1 MMAKSSVRNEYIY
14 PSVAAPVSHGIRDE
28 FSPFISPASPALCL
42 SSLFLCFFGF
52 CLLVLCSSD
61 QQSLEHTVATI
72 AGTHRGTGALL
83 DRRQRDQG
91 ERVICAVAIPC
102 IDSCWHFCSVSP
114 GDVTQRLPLG
124 LRRHFRSSGPSTWI
138 LVVHGYRFWPVEVV
152 DERFGH
158 GWGEFHAMHKLEPG
172 FKVIFACEREWIFHT
187 VILDQDDLEM
197 RFRWSGQNMHRREL
211 HPPHALWTSCLP
223 SCVSHEETVLKFGY
237 LHVPIVQPRLK
248 FEVRLKKAFQEFDLE
263 EMVIR
268 MGDCVWN
275 IPINDLQLDVQMF
288 ARFFVALDLS
298 CLDFLLVLMLSTTE
312 FRVVVFPVDC
322 DIDRIYSWL

>member
-83 DRRQRDQG
+83 DRRQRDQALLCSG
-91 ERVICAVAIPC
+91 ISDFSWVHGWMVLSIIP
-102 IDSCWHFCSVSP
+102 
-114 GDVTQRLPLG
+114 
-124 LRRHFRSSGPSTWI
+124 SSGTVNKVLIAAGTFVLSL
-138 LVVHGYRFWPVEVV
+138 LVMLLRFWPVEVV